1 MVFKQQRG
9 VMLKSELTLFW
20 YSKTRRSTEKEKV
33 KLEALMKRCPTIE
46 RIASLGHGAP
56 SY

>member
-1 MVFKQQRG
+1 MVVFKQQRG

-33 KLEALMKRCPTIE
+33 KLV
-46 RIASLGHGAP
+46 SV
-56 SY
+56 